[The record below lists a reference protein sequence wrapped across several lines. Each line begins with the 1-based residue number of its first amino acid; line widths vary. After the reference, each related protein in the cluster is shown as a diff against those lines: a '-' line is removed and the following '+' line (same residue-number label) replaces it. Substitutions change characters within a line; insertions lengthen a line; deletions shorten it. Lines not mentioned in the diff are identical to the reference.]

1 MIRRLRR
8 KLMIVLM
15 AILSMLLI
23 AILSGLFFSSRL
35 IYERRSIN
43 AFSDPPPAADSFDRS
58 VLMAMPVASVSLDK
72 NGDYQVTQ
80 NQIHYVSDEELIE
93 IAKSL
98 LDADKGFGIASDYG
112 LRYRKYTQPDGSVLF
127 SFSDTFIERDSLNS
141 QIWSSVFIGIGALG
155 LFFVASMLLSR
166 WMVKPVERAWE
177 TQRRFVTDASHEL
190 KTPLTVILS
199 NTDML
204 IEAGAVTD
212 TKNQARLDNI
222 RAESK
227 RMKALTEE
235 LLELARSDS
244 KPKASVK
251 ELVNLSF
258 VVSSAAMMFEPTIY
272 DLGRLLTTEIQDN
285 VMVIGDRE
293 KLRQLADILIDNAMQ
308 YGAEKS
314 PITVRLA
321 ATGKKETLLT
331 VISEGK
337 PLTAKDC
344 TVIFERFYRADAS
357 RGQTKGFG
365 LGLSIAKSI
374 AREHGGKI
382 WAESDGKKLNSFH
395 VKLPYQEAL
404 AAKPQP
410 K

>member
-15 AILSMLLI
+15 AILSMLLL
-23 AILSGLFFSSRL
+23 AILSGLFFSARL

-58 VLMAMPVASVSLDK
+58 VLMAMPVASVNLDK
-72 NGDYQVTQ
+72 HGVYRVTQ
-80 NQIHYVSDEELIE
+80 NQIHYVSDDELIK
-93 IAKSL
+93 IAQDL
-98 LDADKGFGIASDYG
+98 LDSDKGFGITSSYG
-112 LRYRKYTQPDGSVLF
+112 LRYRRYTQPDGSVIF
-127 SFSDTFIERDSLNS
+127 SFSDTFIERDSLKS
-141 QIWSSVFIGIGALG
+141 QMWSSLFIGVGAMG
-155 LFFVASMLLSR
+155 LFLVASILLSR

-204 IEAGAVTD
+204 IESGAVTD
-212 TKNQARLDNI
+212 PKNQTRLDNI

-227 RMKALTEE
+227 RMKVLTEE

-251 ELVNLSF
+251 EPVNLSF
-258 VVSSAAMMFEPTIY
+258 VVSSAAMMFEPTVF

-285 VMVIGDRE
+285 VMVTGNRE
-293 KLRQLADILIDNAMQ
+293 KLRQLADILIDNAVQ
-308 YGAEKS
+308 YGADKS
-314 PITVRLA
+314 PILVRLA
-321 ATGKKETLLT
+321 AAGKREALLT

-337 PLTAKDC
+337 PLTPKECAS
-344 TVIFERFYRADAS
+344 VFERFYRADTS
-357 RGQTKGFG
+357 RGQTKGYG
-365 LGLSIAKSI
+365 LGLSIAKSV

-395 VKLPYQEAL
+395 VRIPVRRR
-404 AAKPQP
+404 
-410 K
+410 

>member
-1 MIRRLRR
+1 M
-8 KLMIVLM
+8 
-15 AILSMLLI
+15 
-23 AILSGLFFSSRL
+23 
-35 IYERRSIN
+35 
-43 AFSDPPPAADSFDRS
+43 
-58 VLMAMPVASVSLDK
+58 
-72 NGDYQVTQ
+72 
-80 NQIHYVSDEELIE
+80 
-93 IAKSL
+93 
-98 LDADKGFGIASDYG
+98 ASDYG

-293 KLRQLADILIDNAMQ
+293 KLRQLADILIDNADAVRR
-308 YGAEKS
+308 GEK
-314 PITVRLA
+314 PDHRPPCA
-321 ATGKKETLLT
+321 R
-331 VISEGK
+331 
-337 PLTAKDC
+337 PAKRKRC
-344 TVIFERFYRADAS
+344 
-357 RGQTKGFG
+357 
-365 LGLSIAKSI
+365 
-374 AREHGGKI
+374 
-382 WAESDGKKLNSFH
+382 
-395 VKLPYQEAL
+395 
-404 AAKPQP
+404 
-410 K
+410 